1 MAFLVSFGFSFM
13 FVNRDY
19 ESLHLPSPSKEG
31 RAGLLIDTGVYT
43 VSRGRTG
50 SSSSSPTGVMWNG
63 SNEGLCRF
71 MGLRGTC
78 DAAWFCSLFFDFS
91 GFIYTAATPDEFQK
105 KKIGGIVLSCIS
117 FCVILNFFENQE

>member
-1 MAFLVSFGFSFM
+1 MALLVSFGFSFM
-13 FVNRDY
+13 FVNRDD
-19 ESLHLPSPSKEG
+19 ESLHLPSPCKEG
-31 RAGLLIDTGVYT
+31 RAGLLIDTGVFT

-78 DAAWFCSLFFDFS
+78 DAACFCSLYFLTSPVLYILQLHLMNFR
-91 GFIYTAATPDEFQK
+91 K
-105 KKIGGIVLSCIS
+105 KKKKYLGDCLVLYFLLC
-117 FCVILNFFENQE
+117 NTEFF